1 MRKLIYALN
10 VSLDGYFEGPDGDL
24 SWSIPD
30 EELHRHFNELDR
42 RIDLH
47 LYGRRLYEN
56 MAAFWPTAEE
66 NPGASPVE
74 IEYARIWKQMPKVVF
89 SKSLT
94 SVGWNSRL
102 VHTDA
107 AREVRALKAQPG
119 GDMSV
124 AGAELAGSLMQLG
137 LVDEYRVYIHP
148 VVIGSGR
155 PMFPPMSNSLRL
167 ELIGIQTIGS
177 GVVLLNYRKP

>member
-1 MRKLIYALN
+1 MRKVIYALN

-47 LYGRRLYEN
+47 LYGRRLYEL
-56 MAAFWPTAEE
+56 MAAYWPTADQD
-66 NPGASPVE
+66 PAASPVE
-74 IEYARIWKQMPKVVF
+74 LEYASIWKSMPKVVF
-89 SKSLT
+89 SKTLDT
-94 SVGWNSRL
+94 VGWNSRL

-107 AREVRALKAQPG
+107 AREVRALKEQPG

-124 AGAELAGSLMQLG
+124 GGAVLAGSLMQLG

-155 PMFPPMSNSLRL
+155 PMFPALSKSLRL
-167 ELIGIQTIGS
+167 ELIGIQTFGS
-177 GVVLLNYRKP
+177 GVVLLSYIPG